1 MVAYEVSACSINIK
15 VVLHLSFSRDKL
27 KTYHAVHQLPSEVL
41 EDGKLSHRKV
51 FIHKGALQK
60 KPVAWVLDLF
70 LYHPMLTTLS
80 DLVSFV
86 LIIIVGANQLI
97 LCLICYKKEN
107 VLRSKSPH
115 LAPVTL

>member
-1 MVAYEVSACSINIK
+1 M
-15 VVLHLSFSRDKL
+15 VLHLSFSRDKL